1 MFGKLPENKKQLVY
15 RHLHAI
21 GIFCANKIASRF
33 SELVGGSP
41 LPSPSPIGKLHKV
54 YRNSRSIA
62 GMISHA
68 YYTRRFTEIV
78 GEYNNDRIAL
88 LSSMRSLPCL
98 SAYLMPGFSI
108 SSFTSLN
115 FTHPL

>member
-1 MFGKLPENKKQLVY
+1 MFGKLPENKKQLIY
-15 RHLHAI
+15 RHLHAM
-21 GIFCANKIASRF
+21 GIFCANKITSRF
-33 SELVGGSP
+33 SELVDGLP

-78 GEYNNDRIAL
+78 GETSAL
-88 LSSMRSLPCL
+88 DLGGVIR
-98 SAYLMPGFSI
+98 
-108 SSFTSLN
+108 N
-115 FTHPL
+115 FACRNSNAVKLGYVKF